1 MNSFYT
7 NPFLNDLQVLICM
20 TDGISHDSVVR
31 PSRDLRNAGVRI
43 LALGIG
49 RKFRRSQLYQ
59 MAGNSRYVFKAGFRS
74 LSGVV
79 RSIKR
84 AACGGNQTV
93 GRRKAQNN
101 NIMEISVEKKR
112 KQGGLKTSKI
122 RLLTRYSYKR
132 VQF

>member
-1 MNSFYT
+1 
-7 NPFLNDLQVLICM
+7 M

-59 MAGNSRYVFKAGFRS
+59 MAGNLRYVFKAGFRS

-84 AACGGNQTV
+84 AACGGNWFLT
-93 GRRKAQNN
+93 G
-101 NIMEISVEKKR
+101 
-112 KQGGLKTSKI
+112 KI
-122 RLLTRYSYKR
+122 RLLSYLNYQDDFSKFVR
-132 VQF
+132 SISGNNKYL

>member
-1 MNSFYT
+1 
-7 NPFLNDLQVLICM
+7 M

-84 AACGGNQTV
+84 AACGGNWFFD
-93 GRRKAQNN
+93 REN
-101 NIMEISVEKKR
+101 S
-112 KQGGLKTSKI
+112 TSKLPELSG
-122 RLLTRYSYKR
+122 RFFS
-132 VQF
+132 VC